1 MPEKKQA
8 GLPHEG
14 WAVLRSSANLE
25 PCQKFRR
32 VKIDKF
38 FAHLKNDKCKVCL
51 AFIRQLDHE
60 SNMIRLLAR
69 SKN

>member
-1 MPEKKQA
+1 MRKKKQA
-8 GLPHEG
+8 GLSPEVL
-14 WAVLRSSANLE
+14 AVLRSSPNLE
-25 PCQKFRR
+25 PCRKFQR
-32 VKIDKF
+32 VRIDKF